1 MCYREAI
8 PAVSCLKCNIPTLP
22 YWNFA
27 VHSQWSDLTFHDQSF
42 VFLTP
47 TLSQSG
53 ILFLLQS
60 LSLYPANMLE
70 FYWMNMKRSFLHHVH
85 EVTVLRSLFFLALRE
100 LLEFWCTGGKWV
112 KEDWEA
118 KDEWRDMLHGCLSHP
133 LSVSFLLFSIVLQPL
148 LGKTKVSW
156 QLLQLHS

>member
-27 VHSQWSDLTFHDQSF
+27 VLSVTRFDFPWSILCVSYPNI
-42 VFLTP
+42 VP
-47 TLSQSG
+47 EWYTLSPTE
-53 ILFLLQS
+53 FLSESYKYAGVLLNEYEEK
-60 LSLYPANMLE
+60 LSASCTWGNCSQL
-70 FYWMNMKRSFLHHVH
+70 
-85 EVTVLRSLFFLALRE
+85 SLFFLALRE

-112 KEDWEA
+112 KADWEA
-118 KDEWRDMLHGCLSHP
+118 KDGWTDVLHGCLSHP
-133 LSVSFLLFSIVLQPL
+133 LSVSFLLFSIILQPL